1 MYINS
6 PHKISK
12 WTHNYSKEIGTKYF
26 GFIEVSIYV
35 LVTSADQECDDLI
48 TQFTTHK
55 LGALTFFPGGGGSR
69 VDLAAGSTSR
79 FNETTPFKKR
89 KKSLVFKSQH
99 PPPPRAFA
107 PPKPKQ
113 TKVNEL

>member
-1 MYINS
+1 MIKYLYINS

-12 WTHNYSKEIGTKYF
+12 WTYNYSKEIGNKYF

-48 TQFTTHK
+48 TKFTTHK

-69 VDLAAGSTSR
+69 VEIDDQSPPSPIPGDLGRGPSHQSTAR
-79 FNETTPFKKR
+79 T
-89 KKSLVFKSQH
+89 
-99 PPPPRAFA
+99 
-107 PPKPKQ
+107 
-113 TKVNEL
+113 